1 MPNNIVQLNEEIIK
15 GQIKELVRG
24 SVEETLNELLEA
36 EAEKLTQAARYE
48 RSEAR
53 QGYRS
58 GHYDR
63 NLTTTSGDVTLH
75 VPRLKGI
82 SFETAIIERYRR
94 RESSVEEALIE
105 MYLAGVSVRQV
116 EDITEALWGSKVSA
130 STISELN
137 KKAYV
142 NIEAWRNRHL
152 QGGKYPY
159 VYVDGIYLKR
169 NWGGEY
175 ENVAVLVAIAV
186 NKDGYREVLGAAEG
200 MKEDKASW
208 VSFFQ
213 WLRGRGLEGVKL
225 IVGDKC
231 LGMLE
236 AVGEVF
242 PEAKYQR
249 CVVHFYRN
257 IFSVVPKSKVKN
269 VAKMLKAIHAQESKK
284 ASREKAAAVVSEL
297 KAMKLPE
304 AAKKV
309 EAGIEETLTYCDFP
323 SEHWVKIRTNNV
335 IERMNREIRRRT
347 RVVGAFPDG
356 NSALMLVCA
365 RLRHV
370 AGTQWGCKKYMN
382 MKRIWKPW
390 SRSRRSA
397 DSSQVTNGQGQ
408 DERRTAALDPLRPA
422 C

>member
-1 MPNNIVQLNEEIIK
+1 MSNNIVQFNEEIIK

-48 RSEAR
+48 RNEAR

-105 MYLAGVSVRQV
+105 MYLAGVSVRRV

-142 NIEAWRNRHL
+142 NIEAWRNRPL

-186 NKDGYREVLGAAEG
+186 NEEGYREVLGAAEG

-309 EAGIEETLTYCDFP
+309 EACIEETLTYCDFP
-323 SEHWVKIRTNNV
+323 SEHWAKIRTNNV

-382 MKRIWKPW
+382 MKHLETMEQEP
-390 SRSRRSA
+390 
-397 DSSQVTNGQGQ
+397 QVG
-408 DERRTAALDPLRPA
+408 
-422 C
+422 